1 MMFFRKKLL
10 AGIDIG
16 NYSIK
21 AAFMNT
27 NRKQIADLVEKV
39 ILPDRKS
46 IEDVVDEDKIAS
58 VCREVMGEYIQQNS
72 GYDLEIASSV
82 QGEGVIC
89 SYIEFP
95 PLEKKKLE
103 LAIQS
108 ATIKFI
114 PYPIAESVITYIPV
128 PPLKDTAN
136 DSKAFFFASINK
148 SYIDKRSALLE
159 KLGISSKR
167 TETFIIPM
175 IKGFTGNQGKFP
187 GEFQAVVNAGSRF
200 TSVAV
205 LRDGF
210 PYYARD
216 FNIGGADFTYAF
228 QMAAQSSWKDAMEYK
243 HNYDCTLKDHSI
255 ESVLLRW
262 LDQLRKS
269 LSAFTRLDRKADLS
283 ISRIFL
289 TGGTARL
296 KNLDVRITDY
306 LSIPV
311 TIDSWNQF
319 KPENKNRD
327 SFPGSFNISLGLN
340 L

>member
-21 AAFMNT
+21 AALMNT
-27 NRKQIADLVEKV
+27 NRKQIVDLVERV

-46 IEDVVDEDKIAS
+46 IEDIVDEDRIVSACKEA
-58 VCREVMGEYIQQNS
+58 MGEYTKQDS
-72 GYDLEIASSV
+72 GYDLEISSSV

-108 ATIKFI
+108 ATIKYI
-114 PYPIAESVITYIPV
+114 PYPIAESAITYIPV
-128 PPLKDTAN
+128 PPLKETGD

-148 SYIDKRSALLE
+148 SYMDKRTALLD

-167 TETFIIPM
+167 TETFIVPL

-187 GEFQAVVNAGSRF
+187 GEFHALVNAGNRF
-200 TSVAV
+200 TSVVV

-216 FNIGGADFTYAF
+216 FSIGGADFTYAF

-243 HNYDCTLKDHSI
+243 HNYDCKSKEHSI
-255 ESVLLRW
+255 ESILLRW
-262 LDQLRKS
+262 LDQIKKS
-269 LSAFTRLDRKADLS
+269 LSAFTRLDRKANLS
-283 ISRIFL
+283 LSGIFL
-289 TGGTARL
+289 TGGTARF
-296 KNLDVRITDY
+296 KNLDVRISDY
-306 LSIPV
+306 LNIPV
-311 TIDSWNQF
+311 VTDSWNQL
-319 KPENKNRD
+319 KPDNRNLTCY
-327 SFPGSFNISLGLN
+327 PGSFNISLGLN